1 MDKPEVLPR
10 GKWVLEVG
18 QDGITLVIS
27 SRFIHEERIYLV
39 LTLKV
44 VSVKLVVVVG
54 RLFMFFF

>member
-1 MDKPEVLPR
+1 MLPR

-27 SRFIHEERIYLV
+27 SCFIHEERIYLV
-39 LTLKV
+39 LTLKA